1 MEEKEPEKLQSI
13 AFSSNLS
20 YINIGTSEGFRI
32 YSSNPDNPVQEDRFR
47 GKPGLIILIE
57 KGNIK
62 FIQNI
67 SNLVVYVRG
76 GSLSNGRELY
86 IYDDYHFRDAD
97 KMVFKDEILGIRLT
111 KFW

>member
-1 MEEKEPEKLQSI
+1 MEEKEQEKLQSI
-13 AFSSNLS
+13 AFSSDKS
-20 YINIGTSEGFRI
+20 YINVGTSEGFRI

-47 GKPGLIILIE
+47 GNACSNIPLE

-76 GSLSNGRELY
+76 GPLSNARELY
-86 IYDDYHFRDAD
+86 IYDDYHFRDAN
-97 KMVFKDEILGIRLT
+97 KMVFKGEILGIRLT